1 MIHPEE
7 KLYGWG
13 VCGIT
18 MPRAL
23 DTIHPDKRKTS
34 VKIPS
39 ATRRKVASRLWRSS
53 GVSRIFIDDL
63 PWSQAMLLT
72 FLSTVILAS
81 VSVINRTFPMQQVGQ
96 LSKPVDIIISMFE
109 EEREKNISPIQE
121 KKQLPKAD
129 YDDVEQQIMAK
140 MATEKQQQIIISE
153 LKEAKQSVNAEKP
166 RNTPIEPL
174 PDSRG
179 KLRTVNKLVKAP
191 RTIASSTLLVETEPE
206 YEKITIS
213 PPTSPNYLGK
223 NDDRVL
229 QRIRSDVVTNFEA
242 KTNNKVADRILHT
255 DRLQR
260 KYKSARSKFEKS
272 ENNRQMPATDIS
284 AFHRLVEPAEVA
296 SPDTGQSDHRYAFGG
311 EKGSNHPMQIASLN
325 ASPQVSLQLQKQREN
340 SKLEPQRQIKYFS
353 PRSPVQLSVSQQSLP
368 ATTLPTLQKQLP
380 VYDSA
385 PLKGRLSDERHTL
398 AGNNRYQS
406 LKHESTNQQFSFQ
419 QQNQE
424 EDLSLVPPA
433 PSKSFA
439 DEHEA
444 LTNSP
449 ALLTKTQ
456 DFSGEIL
463 PDEVDPSK
471 LISLKEFNV
480 CTDPEEEFRLR
491 TQLAVRLDGPF
502 WIQTGRVLL
511 FFKHPESGY
520 TMQIRIYNPYGRI
533 FRDRCELL
541 QLAMHGIVHRTN

>member
-39 ATRRKVASRLWRSS
+39 VTGRKVASKLWCSS
-53 GVSRIFIDDL
+53 GVSRIFIDDF
-63 PWSQAMLLT
+63 PWSQALLLT

-81 VSVINRTFPMQQVGQ
+81 VSVINRTFPIQQVEQ

-109 EEREKNISPIQE
+109 EESEKNISPIQE
-121 KKQLPKAD
+121 KKQLPIAD
-129 YDDVEQQIMAK
+129 NDHVEQEVMAK
-140 MATEKQQQIIISE
+140 MAIEEQQQIIIPE
-153 LKEAKQSVNAEKP
+153 LKEAKQSVKAEKP
-166 RNTPIEPL
+166 RNNPIEPL

-179 KLRTVNKLVKAP
+179 KLRSVNKLVKAP
-191 RTIASSTLLVETEPE
+191 RTIASSTLPVETEPE
-206 YEKITIS
+206 YEKITLS
-213 PPTSPNYLGK
+213 PPTSHQHNYLGK

-229 QRIRSDVVTNFEA
+229 QPIRSDVVTNFEA
-242 KTNNKVADRILHT
+242 KTNNKAANRILHS

-260 KYKSARSKFEKS
+260 KYKSARSKLEISK
-272 ENNRQMPATDIS
+272 NNRQMPATDIS

-311 EKGSNHPMQIASLN
+311 KGSSHPMQIASLS
-325 ASPQVSLQLQKQREN
+325 ASPQVSFQLQKQGEN
-340 SKLEPQRQIKYFS
+340 SKLEPQRQNKYFS
-353 PRSPVQLSVSQQSLP
+353 PRAPAQNSVSQQSLP
-368 ATTLPTLQKQLP
+368 ATRFPTLQEQVP
-380 VYDSA
+380 VNVSA
-385 PLKGRLSDERHTL
+385 PLKGRLSDERYIL
-398 AGNNRYQS
+398 AGNDQS

-419 QQNQE
+419 PQSQE
-424 EDLSLVPPA
+424 QDLSLVPPA
-433 PSKSFA
+433 PTKSFA
-439 DEHEA
+439 DEHEV

-471 LISLKEFNV
+471 LIGLKEFNV

-541 QLAMHGIVHRTN
+541 QLALYGIVQRTK

>member
-34 VKIPS
+34 VRIPS
-39 ATRRKVASRLWRSS
+39 VTRRKVASKLWCSS
-53 GVSRIFIDDL
+53 GVSRIFIDDF
-63 PWSQAMLLT
+63 PWSQALLLT
-72 FLSTVILAS
+72 FLSTMILAS
-81 VSVINRTFPMQQVGQ
+81 VSVINRTFPVQQVEQ

-109 EEREKNISPIQE
+109 EESEKNIPPIQE
-121 KKQLPKAD
+121 KKQLPIAN
-129 YDDVEQQIMAK
+129 YDHVEQEVMAK
-140 MATEKQQQIIISE
+140 MAIEEQQQIIIPE
-153 LKEAKQSVNAEKP
+153 LKETKQSVKAEKP

-174 PDSRG
+174 PNSRR
-179 KLRTVNKLVKAP
+179 KLRTGNKLVKAP
-191 RTIASSTLLVETEPE
+191 RTIASSTLRVETEPE

-213 PPTSPNYLGK
+213 PPTSHQHNYQGK

-229 QRIRSDVVTNFEA
+229 QRTRSDVVTNFKA
-242 KTNNKVADRILHT
+242 KTNNKVADSILHT
-255 DRLQR
+255 DRIQR
-260 KYKSARSKFEKS
+260 KYKSARSKLEIS
-272 ENNRQMPATDIS
+272 ENNRQMPASDIS

-296 SPDTGQSDHRYAFGG
+296 SPNAGQSDHRYAFG
-311 EKGSNHPMQIASLN
+311 EKGSNHPMQITSLS
-325 ASPQVSLQLQKQREN
+325 ASPQVSFQLRKQGEN
-340 SKLEPQRQIKYFS
+340 SKLEPQRQSKYSS
-353 PRSPVQLSVSQQSLP
+353 PRSPVQSSVSQQSLP
-368 ATTLPTLQKQLP
+368 ATRLPTLQKQLP

-385 PLKGRLSDERHTL
+385 PLKGHLSDERYIL
-398 AGNNRYQS
+398 AGNDQS

-419 QQNQE
+419 PQNHE
-424 EDLSLVPPA
+424 EDLSLVAPA
-433 PSKSFA
+433 PTKSFA
-439 DEHEA
+439 DEHEV

-471 LISLKEFNV
+471 LITLKEFNV
-480 CTDPEEEFRLR
+480 CTDPEEEFRLK

-520 TMQIRIYNPYGRI
+520 TMQIRIYNPYSRI

-541 QLAMHGIVHRTN
+541 QLALHGIIQRTK